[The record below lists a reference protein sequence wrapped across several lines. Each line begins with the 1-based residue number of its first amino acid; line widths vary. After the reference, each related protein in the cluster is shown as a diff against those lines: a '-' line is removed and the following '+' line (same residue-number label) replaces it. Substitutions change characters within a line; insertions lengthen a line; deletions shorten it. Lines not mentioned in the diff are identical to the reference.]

1 MIYLPKATLERLKMY
16 KKVLESV
23 EKEYIS
29 SEEIAQ
35 ILAINPELVRK
46 DLSYLKTHGKPK
58 MGYLVSELKKELDD
72 LFGVNDFTPMIV
84 VGANFLGKALATYKS
99 FERAGVKVVAILDT
113 DERNVG
119 ERVGDLVVREIG
131 ALERVVRRF
140 KVEICALCVS
150 PDAAQETAQKLIE
163 LGVKVIWN
171 FTGVRLSVPEDVL
184 VVDEDFSTR
193 VLDMKRY
200 LLSRKK

>member
-23 EKEYIS
+23 RKEYIS

-58 MGYLVSELKKELDD
+58 MGYLVSELKKELND
-72 LFGVNDFTPMIV
+72 LFGVNDFTSMVV
-84 VGANFLGKALATYKS
+84 VGANFLGKALATYKP

-140 KVEICALCVS
+140 KVEICGLCVS
-150 PDAAQETAQKLIE
+150 PDVAQETAQKLIE